1 MERIDFYL
9 ASGSPRRRALLTE
22 WGYQFSV
29 LRPEN
34 GEPSVEEVQSCGESA
49 LDYVRRLAREKA
61 LCGREILR
69 MRGLEEL
76 PVLASDTIVVLE
88 GEVLEKPITEERA
101 CEFLKRLSGS
111 SHQVYTAVACT
122 DAQGGILED
131 ISISTVYFRKL
142 EDEEIDSYVASGDP
156 LDKAGA
162 YGIQG
167 KAGSFVLSITGS
179 YTGIMGLPITET
191 ALLLKKAGIPI
202 FRTAEADR
210 QH

>member
-34 GEPSVEEVQSCGESA
+34 GEPSVEEVQSNGETA

-101 CEFLKRLSGS
+101 REFLKRLSGS

-122 DAQGGILED
+122 DGRGGILED

-191 ALLLKKAGIPI
+191 ALLLKKADIPI